1 MIPGPRLVLVLERPD
16 LLSLGTLHEPVEEVS
31 DLEVLAAHGIKS
43 SPVQMVPE
51 ARARNASYIK
61 ALY

>member
-1 MIPGPRLVLVLERPD
+1 MLVLERPD
-16 LLSLGTLHEPVEEVS
+16 LLSLDTLHEPVEEVS

-51 ARARNASYIK
+51 ARACNASYIK